1 LKRLTL
7 LVPISL
13 SLAFMSGSAGIAQSP
28 EEAALVQAR
37 RARDL
42 ADVKALRA
50 AIESGRNQVSQTR
63 SFENYLRLAL
73 LEAWT
78 CEAAHGLVDKQLLKE
93 AAKAGVDAAEQAV
106 KLNPN
111 SSEAHRL
118 LGDLLGELIPH
129 VFAGGM
135 RYGPRS
141 TKEIEKAIELDPRN
155 ANAFVARATNYFF
168 TPGMFGGSKQKAVE
182 MLEKAIELD
191 RLSDAAVTAHI
202 WLALVYADVGQWDN
216 AQREIDE
223 ARKLKPD
230 RVFGKFVYSRILS
243 HKGKSN

>member
-1 LKRLTL
+1 
-7 LVPISL
+7 
-13 SLAFMSGSAGIAQSP
+13 MSGSAGIAQSP
-28 EEAALVQAR
+28 EEAALIQAR

-42 ADVKALRA
+42 VDVNALRA

-63 SFENYLRLAL
+63 SFENYLRPAL

-118 LGDLLGELIPH
+118 LGNLLGELIPH
-129 VFAGGM
+129 VFAGGE

-141 TKEIEKAIELDPRN
+141 TKENEKAIGLDPRN
-155 ANAFVARATNYFF
+155 SNAFVAPATNYFF
-168 TPGMFGGSKQKAVE
+168 SPG
-182 MLEKAIELD
+182 
-191 RLSDAAVTAHI
+191 
-202 WLALVYADVGQWDN
+202 
-216 AQREIDE
+216 
-223 ARKLKPD
+223 
-230 RVFGKFVYSRILS
+230 RVCR
-243 HKGKSN
+243 